1 LISDYKAAAILNC
14 KIADL
19 KGCPRVAAADKDKR
33 YIMIYLLW
41 ETGKYTNMRI
51 GNLFGLT
58 YSSISRRV
66 NITKSRIAG
75 GDQIRD
81 RYQLLK
87 SQIKV

>member
-1 LISDYKAAAILNC
+1 MSFT
-14 KIADL
+14 
-19 KGCPRVAAADKDKR
+19 ADKDKR
-33 YIMIYLLW
+33 DIMIYLLW

-66 NITKSRIAG
+66 NITKSGIAG
-75 GDQIRD
+75 GDQIRG